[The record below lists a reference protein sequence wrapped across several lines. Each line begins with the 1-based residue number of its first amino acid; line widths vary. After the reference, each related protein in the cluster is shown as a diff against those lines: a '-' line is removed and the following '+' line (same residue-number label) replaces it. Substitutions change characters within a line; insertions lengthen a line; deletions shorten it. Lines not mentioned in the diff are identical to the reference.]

1 MPKFII
7 DQALA
12 LRTIVEVEAD
22 SYDDFVKKYTDGKYE
37 DQVSEAQMQWN
48 VEDKDEELFDG
59 GYDDYDGTI
68 LSLTQNLVKRDLCLD
83 RWTEEHKRE
92 YLKRKIK

>member
-22 SYDDFVKKYTDGKYE
+22 NYEQFQEKYHNGDYDDVISLGQIE
-37 DQVSEAQMQWN
+37 QWN
-48 VEDKDEELFDG
+48 VEDIDHIIFNGDMESYEYHEIGK
-59 GYDDYDGTI
+59 
-68 LSLTQNLVKRDLCLD
+68 NLI
-83 RWTEEHKRE
+83 
-92 YLKRKIK
+92 LKRK